1 MPTSQELSEVM
12 SVYPKLKYF
21 EELSCGLTDSLQTSL
36 FADVQIEVE
45 GETFNCHR
53 IILASMSHYFK
64 TMFTSKFKESGL
76 PKVHLKDLNK
86 EIFRAALEY
95 IYTGQSSVK
104 NSNVYHLLSCSS
116 MLQIKGLQSI
126 CSEFLQKSLCH
137 NNCIGIWKMATG
149 HGLPEL
155 QKKSW
160 ETIQENFPEVSKCDE
175 FLHLSQDELIQIIDC
190 KDLFTVKEEDVCDAV
205 LRWVK
210 GDPSRKKGLVAVFKV
225 LRLTQMSLDYLCN
238 VREGEEIEECSGC
251 RTLVLEAIDKINSA
265 LPSEF
270 SCPESEYRQEE
281 VVCMV
286 GTRSREPNPQKI
298 EVLCYSFRHNN
309 KFKFSTLPVE
319 PGPCFAVCILNRDIF
334 ISGGYNQ
341 QNLMLH
347 FNTEHNTWTEC
358 KQMKIERWSHSMVAV
373 GKHLYLLGGTSRTNE
388 TLSSIEKFDPETG
401 TYEEVGH
408 LEVPVS
414 SMTAAVFGTKIITFG
429 GKLRDRNSA
438 SVIQFFDVSN
448 KTKGVLGN
456 LPESCA
462 GSMGRAVYFEDRLII
477 VFREGQVVE
486 YSEDTGPSIVCMIDQ
501 FDHFGAVNHNG
512 EILVLGNR
520 SGSFYAVLFNPY
532 SGKSRHIPAPFKA
545 PMCNF
550 YCLKTTV
557 SKKYLK

>member
-1 MPTSQELSEVM
+1 MCFT
-12 SVYPKLKYF
+12 KYLLEHLMF
-21 EELSCGLTDSLQTSL
+21 
-36 FADVQIEVE
+36 VE
-45 GETFNCHR
+45 
-53 IILASMSHYFK
+53 
-64 TMFTSKFKESGL
+64 FKESGL

-86 EIFRAALEY
+86 DIFRAALEY

-160 ETIQENFPEVSKCDE
+160 ETIQQNFPEVSKCDE

-205 LRWVK
+205 LRWIK
-210 GDPSRKKGLVAVFKV
+210 GDTSRKKGLVAVFKV

-265 LPSEF
+265 LPNEF

-298 EVLCYSFRHNN
+298 EVLCYSFRHDN

-319 PGPCFAVCILNRDIF
+319 PGPCFAVCILNRDIY

-358 KQMKIERWSHSMVAV
+358 KQMKTERWSHSMVAV

-401 TYEEVGH
+401 MYEEVGQ

-456 LPESCA
+456 LPECCA

-486 YSEDTGPSIVCMIDQ
+486 YSEDTGPSIVCMIDK

-520 SGSFYAVLFNPY
+520 SGSFYAVQFNPY
-532 SGKSRHIPAPFKA
+532 SGKSKHIPAPFKA